1 MIELQ
6 LSPEMAV
13 SVMQALIAEQ
23 KGYTYDETCCPLR
36 IVAIRGVIEDLDI
49 KLDAYYDSLDTGST
63 D

>member
-13 SVMQALIAEQ
+13 SVMQALIQEE
-23 KGYTYDETCCPLR
+23 KGFTHDETFCPLR
-36 IVAIRGVIEDLDI
+36 IVAIRGVIEDLDL